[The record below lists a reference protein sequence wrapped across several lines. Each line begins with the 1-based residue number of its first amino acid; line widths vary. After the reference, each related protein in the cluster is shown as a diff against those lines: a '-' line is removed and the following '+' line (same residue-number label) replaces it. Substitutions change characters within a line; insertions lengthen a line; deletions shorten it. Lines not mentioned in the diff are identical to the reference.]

1 MPTPQ
6 ERDLIYHERRKL
18 ESEGERS
25 WSSIYD
31 QFPHIPP
38 NHIRK
43 IYHREAR
50 KRGEIPSAPVPVV
63 TVTGPTVEEQE
74 IDEDEVWDLAVRK
87 SRRRRNTEEKKR
99 NGRRIEFSHGPICL
113 VWMADTHLGNT
124 GVNYDA
130 IAEDIE
136 TIKTTPGMY
145 VCVLGD
151 ILDNFIMGRLKD
163 IRLGTEFSISEE
175 WVLARR
181 VLRELAPKLLLSVSG
196 NHDLWTYALTGID
209 YLREI
214 HALLNPGIAYAKYD
228 ASVTLSVGG
237 RDYVMRARHKWK
249 GYSQYNDTHGIEWA
263 AKFDKGRHFDI
274 GIGAH
279 THKGALYR
287 QFVNG
292 GVTGHALMCG
302 SYKTYDDYSVM
313 GGFPQANEAAAV
325 AMIIDDLG
333 ESGTNN
339 LDHAAAYMNA
349 MYRGD

>member
-1 MPTPQ
+1 LPTPQ
-6 ERDLIYHERRKL
+6 ERELIYRARRNL
-18 ESEGERS
+18 EKEGQRS
-25 WSSIYD
+25 WATIYE
-31 QFPHIPP
+31 QFQHIPP
-38 NHIRK
+38 NQVRK
-43 IYHREAR
+43 IYFREKQ
-50 KRGEIPSAPVPVV
+50 KRGEHIVAPVPSVV
-63 TVTGPTVEEQE
+63 VSGPTVEQPEF
-74 IDEDEVWDLAVRK
+74 DEDEIWDLAVRK
-87 SRRRRNTEEKKR
+87 SRRRRTIEKKK
-99 NGRRIEFSHGPICL
+99 NGRRIEFSHGPVCI
-113 VWMADTHLGNT
+113 VWLADTHLGST
-124 GVNYDA
+124 GVHYDRL
-130 IAEDIE
+130 AEDIE

-209 YLREI
+209 YLKEI
-214 HALLNPGIAYAKYD
+214 HVLLNPGIAYAKYD
-228 ASVTLSVGG
+228 ASVTLAVGG
-237 RDYVMRARHKWK
+237 REYIMRARHKWK

-279 THKGALYR
+279 IHKGALYR

-302 SYKTYDDYSVM
+302 SYKTIDEHPM
-313 GGFPQANEAAAV
+313 KLGFPEPNEAAAV
-325 AMIIDDLG
+325 AMIIDDFG

-349 MYRGD
+349 MYQD